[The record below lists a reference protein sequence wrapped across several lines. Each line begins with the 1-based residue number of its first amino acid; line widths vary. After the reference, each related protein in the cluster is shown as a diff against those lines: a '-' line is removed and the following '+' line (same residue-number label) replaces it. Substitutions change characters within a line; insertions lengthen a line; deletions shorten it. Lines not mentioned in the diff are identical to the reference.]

1 MKTISDHIR
10 HVHTKPHHVRRKI
23 TLTVAAIGTGLIAIV
38 WLVGSVSSGVFALKD
53 TSFADSVGTASVQV
67 ANGDVNAQLAG
78 AAASL
83 KDDEGPARI
92 EIVDIPQESSPKP
105 EQTTIPF

>member
-1 MKTISDHIR
+1 MKTLSDHIH
-10 HVHTKPHHVRRKI
+10 HVRTKPHHVRRKV
-23 TLTVAAIGTGLIAIV
+23 TFAVAAVGTGLIAMV
-38 WLVGSVSSGVFALKD
+38 WLVGSVSRGVFALKD
-53 TSFADSVGTASVQV
+53 TSFADIAGTASVEV
-67 ANGDVNAQLAG
+67 ANDGANAQLAG

-92 EIVDIPQESSPKP
+92 EIVDIPQESSSKA